1 MPRTPGRGS
10 LFERLDPDLPPRRMR
25 TRQELASE
33 RVGAFKRQL
42 EWILNTRRGS
52 AQSCPELG
60 LADLNDSTIGS
71 TDLLQKV
78 CEDIRA
84 TVARYGPGVRSV
96 RVLPLM
102 DGHGPQRLRFR
113 LSCAVL
119 VNNAEE
125 QLELELLLRGSN
137 RDVSVS

>member
-1 MPRTPGRGS
+1 MPRSPGHGS
-10 LFERLDPDLPPRRMR
+10 LFERLDPDLPPRRVR
-25 TRQELASE
+25 ARQELASE
-33 RVGAFKRQL
+33 RMGAFRRRL

-52 AQSCPELG
+52 AQSRPELG

-71 TDLLQKV
+71 TDLLHRA

-96 RVLPLM
+96 RVHPLM
-102 DGHGPQRLRFR
+102 DGSAAQRLRFQV
-113 LSCAVL
+113 SCVVL

-125 QLELELLLRGSN
+125 QVELELMLRGPN
-137 RDVSVS
+137 RDVSVT